1 MSLTVKHEPY
11 RAWGT
16 THHRGRDNIDLQVRG
31 VLNWLAV
38 LNGESLADC
47 KLFPCRS
54 GDVVMRAWICRAMR
68 SVPGILLGSSIA
80 NYV

>member
-54 GDVVMRAWICRAMR
+54 GDVVMRACICRAMR